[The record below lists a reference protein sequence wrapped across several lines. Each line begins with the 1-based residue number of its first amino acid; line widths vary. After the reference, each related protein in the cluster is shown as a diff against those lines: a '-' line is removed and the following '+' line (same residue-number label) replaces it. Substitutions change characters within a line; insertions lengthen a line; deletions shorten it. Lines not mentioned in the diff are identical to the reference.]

1 MGAMGDVA
9 SLKSDLLPQLAVI
22 NVPSAS
28 LEPLFANVL
37 MQCRHTYT
45 NS

>member
-1 MGAMGDVA
+1 MGAMSDVVA
-9 SLKSDLLPQLAVI
+9 LKSGLLSQLAVI

-28 LEPLFANVL
+28 LEPLFANVFV
-37 MQCRHTYT
+37 QCRHTYT